1 MASKKIKGITIQIGA
16 DTLGLDSALKG
27 IEQKSKKATDELKDI
42 NKVIK
47 TTGDSAAMWEQKQKL
62 LNTALEES
70 KKKLQL
76 LEDAQEDV
84 NKQLEN
90 GKINEEQY
98 RAFQREVEYARN
110 EVNKYGKELDE
121 ANDKIHELG
130 NTSDAA
136 ADDMNDLGKETEEA
150 GNAAQKTSDGGLTAM
165 KVALGNLVA
174 DGIRFAAGELKEFTT
189 DIVRTGM
196 TYEASMSNVA
206 AISGATTKELEQ
218 LSEKAEEMGATTKF
232 TASESADAFGYMALA
247 GWKVEDML
255 NGIDGV
261 LSLAAAS
268 NMDLARASDIVTDYL
283 TAFGLTAQDSA
294 KFVDM
299 MSYAMAN
306 SNTTT
311 EMLGEAYKNCAA
323 TAASMGYSVED
334 TTAVLMT
341 MANAGVK
348 GGEAG
353 TALNAI
359 MTRLATDTKGC
370 ASELAKYN
378 VNVYDSHGNMQSLS
392 SILEGVAGHWE
403 TLSDQE
409 QAALA
414 KMLAGTNHYA
424 ALQTIMNGLS
434 DSAADAG
441 MSFNDYTKALEECD
455 GAATDMSHTMID
467 NLSGDL
473 TILDSAVDGM
483 KISLSKELNPAL
495 RDIVQYVTKEMP
507 NIQKKIEPV
516 AKTVVSVLRFAI
528 ENIPKAVELAKDIAP
543 LVVGIGAAFAAW
555 KVATI
560 VQGAA
565 TAMQALNIAM
575 LANPAVALTA
585 GIVALTAAIV
595 ALKIRSDEQKNKL
608 TELDVE
614 YEKNQQVIMDNR
626 RALAD
631 LNEEYS
637 KNADNIVSESD
648 RARELWKELDKL
660 ADSNGR
666 VLDKDKERAQY
677 ILGELNEALGTEY
690 SMTDNQ
696 IDKYRELSGEIDKVI
711 AQKEAEMLL
720 DEYRAMN
727 SEYIKSAASAKAGYE
742 NAKVQSRNANDKIYE
757 VADRWVQAL
766 QENNIASAEY
776 GQEGFVNPSE
786 FLNDDRYKK
795 ARKNDDLM
803 ALADEMDRAFKD
815 KASADTLLQE
825 NKRDYLSA
833 AAYRDKLD
841 EAEQAFYSG
850 NYNDVKDILYTPK
863 NADKELLESQKG
875 TFDDLEKAY
884 NNMLN
889 NMMSDF
895 ELALDSGRTK
905 EIEAVLEAAAETVKL
920 GKQNGLDTSA
930 IFTKEFKDNLQEA
943 LDKGADISK
952 LAEWAKDSGVK
963 IGDVFDEKF
972 EDIVQAQLDA
982 GFDVSELLVWGM
994 NSGID
999 IGTIFTDEFTAKYQ
1013 DKLNSGFDISS
1024 LIQWAI
1030 ENSERVGDVFGYG
1043 FQTAVTK
1050 YLYDVND
1057 LIVNNINSA
1066 SDARYAASGEYQV
1079 GLRHGRYTG
1088 NATGGFIGIGH
1099 EGIIAEAGPELV
1111 QVMNGG
1117 VKVTPLTK
1125 NARNTAVS
1133 EAAGQT
1139 VFYENVT
1146 VYANVS
1152 NDYDVRLLGE
1162 RLAAERKSIEISKGL
1177 T

>member
-16 DTLGLDSALKG
+16 DTLGLDTALKG

-76 LEDAQEDV
+76 LEDAQEEV
-84 NKQLEN
+84 NKQFEN

-110 EVNKYGKELDE
+110 EVNKYGKELNE

-150 GNAAQKTSDGGLTAM
+150 GDAAQKTSDGGLTAM

-206 AISGATTKELEQ
+206 AISGATSDELEM
-218 LSEKAEEMGATTKF
+218 LSAKAEQMGATTKF

-294 KFVDM
+294 RFVDM

-370 ASELAKYN
+370 ASELSKYN
-378 VNVYDSHGNMQSLS
+378 VNVYDSNGKMQSLS

-409 QAALA
+409 QASLA

-434 DSAADAG
+434 DSAKDAG
-441 MSFNDYTKALEECD
+441 MSFEDYTKALEECD

-473 TILDSAVDGM
+473 TILDSAVDGV
-483 KISLSKELNPAL
+483 KISLAKELNPVL
-495 RDIVQYVTKEMP
+495 RDVVQYITKEMP
-507 NIQKKIEPV
+507 AIQKKIEPV
-516 AKTVVSVLRFAI
+516 AKTVVTGLKFAV

-543 LVVGIGAAFAAW
+543 IVVGIGAAFAAW

-595 ALKIRSDEQKNKL
+595 AMKIRSDEEKNAL
-608 TELDVE
+608 SELDKE
-614 YEKNQQVIMDNR
+614 YENNQQAIMDNR
-626 RALAD
+626 KALAD
-631 LNEEYS
+631 LHEEYS
-637 KNADNIVSESD
+637 KKADKIVAEADNT
-648 RARELWKELDKL
+648 RELWKELDKL
-660 ADSNGR
+660 TDSSGR
-666 VLDKDKERAQY
+666 VLDKDKERAEF
-677 ILGELNEALGTEY
+677 ILGKLNEALGTEY
-690 SMTDNQ
+690 SMTGNQ
-696 IDKYRELSGEIDKVI
+696 IDQYRELSEEIDNVI
-711 AQKEAEMLL
+711 AKKEAEMLL
-720 DEYRAMN
+720 DQFREMN
-727 SEYIKSAASAKAGYE
+727 SEQLRTAATAKAGYE
-742 NAKVQSRNANDKIYE
+742 TAKQNWDKADQKVNEVADKWTAALRNAN
-757 VADRWVQAL
+757 
-766 QENNIASAEY
+766 IATGYY
-776 GQEGFVNPSE
+776 GEDSFVNVSDYKY
-786 FLNDDRYKK
+786 NDKYKDK
-795 ARKNDDLM
+795 HTKELD
-803 ALADEMDRAFKD
+803 ALADELDRAYKD
-815 KASADTLLQE
+815 KANYGNLLQE
-825 NKRDYLSA
+825 NRRDYLGAMS
-833 AAYRDKLD
+833 YRDKLD
-841 EAEQAFYSG
+841 EAEQAFFSG
-850 NYNDVKDILYTPK
+850 DYEGVKDILYTPR
-863 NADKELLESQKG
+863 NANIELLESGEG
-875 TFDDLEKAY
+875 TFEELKKAW
-884 NNMLN
+884 NNSLSDML
-889 NMMSDF
+889 SDF
-895 ELALDSGRTK
+895 RLALDSGRK
-905 EIEAVLEAAAETVKL
+905 DEIEAVLEAAEKTVQL
-920 GKQNGLDTSA
+920 GKQNGLDTSE
-930 IFTKEFKDNLQEA
+930 IFTEEFKGYLQKA
-943 LDKGADISK
+943 LDAGADISK
-952 LAEWAKDSGVK
+952 LAAWAKDSGVK
-963 IGDVFDEKF
+963 IGDVFDEEF
-972 EDIVQAQLDA
+972 EDIVQSQLDE
-982 GFDVSELLVWGM
+982 GYDTTDLLLWAM
-994 NSGID
+994 ESGID
-999 IGTIFTDEFTAKYQ
+999 VGNIFTDEFTAKYQ
-1013 DKLNSGFDISS
+1013 AQLDSGFDISKV
-1024 LIQWAI
+1024 LEWAK
-1030 ENSERVGDVFGYG
+1030 ESGEKAGVKFGDSFGSI
-1043 FQTAVTK
+1043 ATK
-1050 YLYDVND
+1050 YLYAKNN
-1057 LIVNNINSA
+1057 LINENSINNE
-1066 SDARYAASGEYQV
+1066 SDARYMREKGVVSWS
-1079 GLRHGRYTG
+1079 H

-1117 VKVTPLTK
+1117 VQITPLTR
-1125 NARNTAVS
+1125 NARNTPVS
-1133 EAAGQT
+1133 EQGGGQT
-1139 VFYENVT
+1139 TIYEDIKI
-1146 VYANVS
+1146 YATIS
-1152 NDYDVRLLGE
+1152 NDYDVRRLGE
-1162 RLAAERKSIEISKGL
+1162 RLAAERKSVEISKGL
-1177 T
+1177 

>member
-727 SEYIKSAASAKAGYE
+727 SEYIKSAASAKANYE
-742 NAKVQSRNANDKIYE
+742 KKKAERAEKKTALDDARADWNTALNSELGNGVDKNITPEEYIKKYGADSRLSKYAQSLINANNAYST
-757 VADRWVQAL
+757 VT
-766 QENNIASAEY
+766 
-776 GQEGFVNPSE
+776 SE
-786 FLNDDRYKK
+786 
-795 ARKNDDLM
+795 A
-803 ALADEMDRAFKD
+803 
-815 KASADTLLQE
+815 
-825 NKRDYLSA
+825 RDYRTDYINA
-833 AAYRDKLD
+833 THYMDKLD

-850 NYNDVKDILYTPK
+850 NYSDVKDILYTPK

-1050 YLYDVND
+1050 YLYDTND

-1117 VKVTPLTK
+1117 VKITPLTK

>member
-16 DTLGLDSALKG
+16 DTLGLDTALKG

-76 LEDAQEDV
+76 LEDAQEEV
-84 NKQLEN
+84 NKQFEN

-165 KVALGNLVA
+165 KVALGELIA
-174 DGIRFAAGELKEFTT
+174 DGIRVAAGALKDFTT
-189 DIVRTGM
+189 DVVRVGM
-196 TYEASMSNVA
+196 TYESSMSNVA
-206 AISGATTKELEQ
+206 AISGATSEELEM
-218 LSEKAEEMGATTKF
+218 LSAKAEQMGATTKF

-294 KFVDM
+294 RFVDM

-370 ASELAKYN
+370 ASELSKYN
-378 VNVYDSHGNMQSLS
+378 VNVYDSNGKMQSLS

-409 QAALA
+409 QASLA

-434 DSAADAG
+434 DSAKDAG
-441 MSFNDYTKALEECD
+441 MSFEDYTKALEECD

-473 TILDSAVDGM
+473 TILDSAVDGV
-483 KISLSKELNPAL
+483 KISLAKELNPVL
-495 RDIVQYVTKEMP
+495 RDVVQYITKEMP
-507 NIQKKIEPV
+507 AIQKKIEPV
-516 AKTVVSVLRFAI
+516 AKTVVTGLKFAV
-528 ENIPKAVELAKDIAP
+528 ENIPKAVDLAKDIAP
-543 LVVGIGAAFAAW
+543 IVVGIGAAFAAW

-595 ALKIRSDEQKNKL
+595 AMKIRSDEEKNAL
-608 TELDVE
+608 TELDKE
-614 YEKNQQVIMDNR
+614 YENNQQAIMDNR
-626 RALAD
+626 KALAD
-631 LNEEYS
+631 LHEEYS
-637 KNADNIVSESD
+637 KKADKIVAEADNT
-648 RARELWKELDKL
+648 RELWKELDKL
-660 ADSNGR
+660 TDSSGR
-666 VLDKDKERAQY
+666 VLDKDKERAEF
-677 ILGELNEALGTEY
+677 ILGKLNEALGTEY
-690 SMTDNQ
+690 SMTGNQ
-696 IDKYRELSGEIDKVI
+696 IDQYRELSDEIDNVI
-711 AQKEAEMLL
+711 AKKEAEALL
-720 DEYRAMN
+720 DEYRTMN
-727 SEYIKSAASAKAGYE
+727 SAHLKSAAQSKQMYEEKRLELKQRTSEKDTAQSAFKTALE
-742 NAKVQSRNANDKIYE
+742 TEADILFDDEAARNAY
-757 VADRWVQAL
+757 V
-766 QENNIASAEY
+766 
-776 GQEGFVNPSE
+776 EGY
-786 FLNDDRYKK
+786 LNDPEAY
-795 ARKNDDLM
+795 RKNTKGKGS
-803 ALADEMDRAFKD
+803 AAKEAEAYY
-815 KASADTLLQE
+815 KAQNAYANVAAVLPEYKQ
-825 NKRDYLSA
+825 DYLSA
-833 AAYRDKLD
+833 MSYRDKLD
-841 EAEQAFYSG
+841 EAEQAFFSG
-850 NYNDVKDILYTPK
+850 DYEDVKDILYSPK
-863 NADKELLESQKG
+863 NANIELLENFKG
-875 TFDDLEKAY
+875 TFEELEDLWNKSLSDM
-884 NNMLN
+884 N
-889 NMMSDF
+889 SDF
-895 ELALDSGRTK
+895 KLALESGRK
-905 EIEAVLEAAAETVKL
+905 DEIEAVLEAAEKTVQL
-920 GKQNGLDTSA
+920 GKQNGLDTSE
-930 IFTKEFKDNLQEA
+930 IFTEEFKGYLQKA
-943 LDKGADISK
+943 LDAGADISK
-952 LAEWAKDSGVK
+952 LAAWAKDSGVK
-963 IGDVFDEKF
+963 IGDVFDEEF
-972 EDIVQAQLDA
+972 EDIVQSQLDQ
-982 GFDVSELLVWGM
+982 GFSIVDLITWGQ

-999 IGTIFTDEFTAKYQ
+999 IGDVFSAEFRAKYQ
-1013 DKLNSGFDISS
+1013 EQLDTMDSGLNLSKLIEWATSSGLKLGELF
-1024 LIQWAI
+1024 AM
-1030 ENSERVGDVFGYG
+1030 NMG
-1043 FQTAVTK
+1043 TAWNQ
-1050 YLYDVND
+1050 YLYDNNNLLYNSVN
-1057 LIVNNINSA
+1057 SPG
-1066 SDARYAASGEYQV
+1066 DAALKANGAYKTGYA
-1079 GLRHGRYTG
+1079 H

-1117 VKVTPLTK
+1117 VQITPLTR
-1125 NARNTAVS
+1125 NARNTPVS
-1133 EAAGQT
+1133 EQGGGQT
-1139 VFYENVT
+1139 TIYEDIKI
-1146 VYANVS
+1146 YATIS
-1152 NDYDVRLLGE
+1152 NDYDVRRLGE
-1162 RLAAERKSIEISKGL
+1162 RLAAERKSVEISKGL
-1177 T
+1177 

>member
-507 NIQKKIEPV
+507 TVQKTIEPV
-516 AKTVVSVLRFAI
+516 AKTAVSTLQYVI
-528 ENIPKAVELAKDIAP
+528 KNVPTAVEVAKKITPIAA
-543 LVVGIGAAFAAW
+543 GIGAAFIAW
-555 KVATI
+555 KVESI
-560 VQGAA
+560 VRGAA
-565 TAMQALNIAM
+565 TAVQALNLAM
-575 LANPAVALTA
+575 LANPVTAVTVGVA
-585 GIVALTAAIV
+585 ALTAAV
-595 ALKIRSDEQKNKL
+595 AYFVIKSKEQEDAVSKVSK
-608 TELDVE
+608 E
-614 YEKNQQVIMDNR
+614 YENEFQAIQNTREAMGKLR
-626 RALAD
+626 
-631 LNEEYS
+631 EEYS
-637 KNADNIVSESD
+637 NNADNIVKESD
-648 RARELWKELDKL
+648 RTRELWKELDNL
-660 ADSNGR
+660 TDSSGR

-677 ILGELNEALGTEY
+677 ILGELNKALGTEY
-690 SMTDNQ
+690 TMTDNQ
-696 IDKYRELSGEIDKVI
+696 IDGYRKLSAEIDSVI
-711 AQKEAEMLL
+711 AKKEAELLL
-720 DEYRAMN
+720 DQYRTMEADNIKLAAEAKSRYQTANTNRKAAYAERDTAVSNFQAKLKEQGLESNMSIDEYLELRQ
-727 SEYIKSAASAKAGYE
+727 KQAGGYY
-742 NAKVQSRNANDKIYE
+742 SY
-757 VADRWVQAL
+757 
-766 QENNIASAEY
+766 
-776 GQEGFVNPSE
+776 
-786 FLNDDRYKK
+786 
-795 ARKNDDLM
+795 
-803 ALADEMDRAFKD
+803 
-815 KASADTLLQE
+815 
-825 NKRDYLSA
+825 NKRDPLYAEIEAVKA
-833 AAYRDKLD
+833 ANSRVANENTLYREAHTDYTTAMSYMDKLD
-841 EAEQAFYSG
+841 EAEQAFFTG
-850 NYNDVKDILYTPK
+850 NYSDVKDILYTPK
-863 NADKELLESQKG
+863 NADKEMLENQKG

-884 NNMLN
+884 NNMLD

-920 GKQNGLDTSA
+920 GKQNGLDTSE

-1013 DKLNSGFDISS
+1013 AQLNSGFDISS

-1117 VKVTPLTK
+1117 VKITPLTK
-1125 NARNTAVS
+1125 NARNTAAS